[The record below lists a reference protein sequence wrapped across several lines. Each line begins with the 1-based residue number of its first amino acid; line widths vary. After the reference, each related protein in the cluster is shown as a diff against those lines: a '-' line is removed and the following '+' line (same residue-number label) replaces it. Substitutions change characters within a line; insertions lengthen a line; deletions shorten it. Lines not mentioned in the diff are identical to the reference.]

1 MTTTA
6 TKDHRGALAWAWA
19 GAALSVF
26 GLLLWSVLATDPWR
40 LLGLQREQVVI
51 AEVPYRVNARE
62 WQGARGQALRA
73 LSAAEAEALQALEAE
88 LDQKLSVLFALPRA
102 QVGVAADWYYS
113 AFGQA
118 VRIGE
123 ALGMDLAGRLI
134 ERLFPPEP
142 WAAQQ
147 AELAASMAASG
158 EAHLRQTGELMLAT
172 FQRELRDRRQND
184 VPAADAPTL
193 AFDFN
198 RNDFLEQLQRDPVL
212 ERQGLALATSALS
225 ALAARRA
232 AQAAAARTA
241 GRQVGAGITAG
252 CISTGLAAWLCA
264 GGVFGITL
272 ASTELVLMRLDEV
285 QNREDFEAALH
296 AELDRI
302 EAEFSSA
309 LREAYLGALSREFAA
324 RQQTVT
330 AQLRPIDLLFGTP
343 GEGSTTRL

>member
-1 MTTTA
+1 MRTSEH
-6 TKDHRGALAWAWA
+6 KDDRSTLAWAWA
-19 GAALSVF
+19 AAALAVF

-73 LSAAEAEALQALEAE
+73 LSAAEAAALQALESE
-88 LDQKLSVLFALPRA
+88 LDEKLAALFELPRS

-118 VRIGE
+118 IRVGE

-142 WAAQQ
+142 WSVQQ
-147 AELAASMAASG
+147 AELAAALAASA
-158 EAHLRQTGELMLAT
+158 EAHVIQTGEVMLAT
-172 FQRELRDRRQND
+172 FQRELRDRRQD
-184 VPAADAPTL
+184 AAPAAAAPAF
-193 AFDFN
+193 AFDVEQ
-198 RNDFLEQLQRDPVL
+198 NDFFEQLQRDPVL

-302 EAEFSSA
+302 EAEFAAA

-330 AQLRPIDLLFGTP
+330 AQLRPIDLLFGLP
-343 GEGSTTRL
+343 GEG

>member
-1 MTTTA
+1 MRTSE
-6 TKDHRGALAWAWA
+6 HRDRRGTLAWAW
-19 GAALSVF
+19 GAAALAVF
-26 GLLLWSVLATDPWR
+26 GLLLWSVLAPDPWR

-73 LSAAEAEALQALEAE
+73 LSAAEAAALQALESE
-88 LDQKLSVLFALPRA
+88 LDEKLAALFALPRA
-102 QVGVAADWYYS
+102 RVGLAADWYYS
-113 AFGQA
+113 PVGQA
-118 VRIGE
+118 IRVGE
-123 ALGMDLAGRLI
+123 ALGVDLAGRLI

-142 WAAQQ
+142 WSVQQ
-147 AELAASMAASG
+147 AELAAALAASA
-158 EAHLRQTGELMLAT
+158 EAYVVQTGEVMLAT
-172 FQRELRDRRQND
+172 FQRELRDRREHEAPS
-184 VPAADAPTL
+184 PAAPAF
-193 AFDFN
+193 AFDAEQN
-198 RNDFLEQLQRDPVL
+198 AFLEQLQRDPVL

-302 EAEFSSA
+302 EAEFAVA
-309 LREAYLGALSREFAA
+309 LREAYLGALAREFAA

-330 AQLRPIDLLFGTP
+330 AQLRPIDLLFGIP
-343 GEGSTTRL
+343 GEG

>member
-1 MTTTA
+1 MMTTDS
-6 TKDHRGALAWAWA
+6 KDHRGGLAWAWG
-19 GAALSVF
+19 GAALAVF
-26 GLLLWSVLATDPWR
+26 ALLLWSVLATDPWR
-40 LLGLQREQVVI
+40 MLGLQREPVVI

-62 WQGARGQALRA
+62 WQGARSQALRA
-73 LSAAEAEALQALEAE
+73 LSVAEAEALRALESE
-88 LDQKLSVLFALPRA
+88 LDQKLTALFALPRA

-118 VRIGE
+118 VRVGE

-134 ERLFPPEP
+134 ERLFPPGP
-142 WAAQQ
+142 WSAQQ
-147 AELAASMAASG
+147 AELAAALAASA
-158 EAHLRQTGELMLAT
+158 ETHVIQTGEVMLTT

-184 VPAADAPTL
+184 LPAAAPTL
-193 AFDFN
+193 AFDLE
-198 RNDFLEQLQRDPVL
+198 RNDLREQLQHDPVL

-232 AQAAAARTA
+232 AQAAAARAA

-285 QNREDFEAALH
+285 QNREDFEATLH

-302 EAEFSSA
+302 EAEFAAA
-309 LREAYLGALSREFAA
+309 LREAYLGALTREFAA
-324 RQQTVT
+324 RQQTIS
-330 AQLRPIDLLFGTP
+330 AQLRPIDLLFGVP
-343 GEGSTTRL
+343 GEG